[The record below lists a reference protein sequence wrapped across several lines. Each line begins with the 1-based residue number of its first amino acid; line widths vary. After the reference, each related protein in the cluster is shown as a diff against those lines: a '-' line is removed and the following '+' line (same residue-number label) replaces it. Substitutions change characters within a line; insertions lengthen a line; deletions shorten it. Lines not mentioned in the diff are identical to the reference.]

1 MVSSSSPVLDESE
14 YLFIQGPLHL
24 SLVVLNPLDV
34 RSNVSNFLT
43 HFSLEVMSTYTLRDR
58 LSFIFRLISKYVLRS
73 IEVLKSLLGSSLL
86 HVL

>member
-1 MVSSSSPVLDESE
+1 MVSSSSSVLDESE

-43 HFSLEVMSTYTLRDR
+43 NFSLEVMSTYTLRDR
-58 LSFIFRLISKYVLRS
+58 LSFIFALNTKHLLRR
-73 IEVLKSLLGSSLL
+73 IEVLKSLLGGLL